1 MITLIFR
8 LSDFQTFRFSEIII
22 LKHNFEKL
30 SIWKSGID
38 LSVKIHGLFVNSRN
52 FGLRDQILRSSV
64 SVPSNIAEGCERQTV
79 KEFLRYL
86 NIAAGSSGEVRT
98 QLIIAIKIKE
108 IDEETGNSAVES
120 YRTLSAQIFSFM
132 NRIRKSDS
140 QTI

>member
-1 MITLIFR
+1 
-8 LSDFQTFRFSEIII
+8 

-30 SIWKSGID
+30 HIWNSAIE
-38 LSVKIHGLFVNSRN
+38 LSVKIHALFINSRN

-98 QLIIAIKIKE
+98 QLIIAIKINE
-108 IDEETGNSAVES
+108 IDEKAGNMIVEN
-120 YRTLSAQIFSFM
+120 YRQLSAQIFAFM
-132 NRIRKSDS
+132 NKIRRDN
-140 QTI
+140 II